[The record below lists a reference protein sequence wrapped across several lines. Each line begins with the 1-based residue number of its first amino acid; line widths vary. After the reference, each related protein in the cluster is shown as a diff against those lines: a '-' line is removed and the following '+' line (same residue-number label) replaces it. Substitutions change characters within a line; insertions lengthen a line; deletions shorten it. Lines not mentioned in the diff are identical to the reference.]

1 MNKLFLPL
9 VIFTI
14 LFSSAALSSTPYA
27 FAQITITQ
35 DENFLTID
43 STLPGTNLLRK
54 VNPDTGVTIST
65 VEVTVAGEDVQGGKG
80 LAFNPVDGKL
90 YALIKIDGEGIQLAT
105 LDPLTGVATLIGD
118 TGDKFQAIAFNSAG
132 ALFGAVA
139 DQGNDFNTLQSMSI
153 VDASTTELCDLDGTS
168 GRSLAFNPVDGF
180 LYHYNV
186 SDELQRIVDTTTGA
200 GNSCGV
206 IDIPTTESSQF
217 STALTFRTQTG
228 VFLMGEDG
236 TNFFTLSAAGT
247 GPDFV
252 GDIDVQPRGFAIID
266 NTPVGGE
273 FLPIDST
280 ALLLAAAQ
288 SPVAWLSSLALVA
301 LGIGA
306 YVFTRKPNNMRN
318 IKVILRDYL
327 DRI

>member
-80 LAFNPVDGKL
+80 LAFNPVDEKL
-90 YALIKIDGEGIQLAT
+90 YALIKIDGGGIQLAT
-105 LDPLTGVATLIGD
+105 LDPLTGVATLIGN

-139 DQGNDFNTLQSMSI
+139 NSGSDSNTLQSMSI
-153 VDASTTELCDLDGTS
+153 VDASTTELCVLDGNS

-186 SDELQRIVDTTTGA
+186 SDDLQRIVDTTTGA
-200 GNSCGV
+200 GNPCGA
-206 IDIPTTESSQF
+206 IDIPTTEFSQF

-236 TNFFTLSAAGT
+236 TDLFTLSAAGT

-252 GDIDVQPRGFAIID
+252 ASIDEQPRGFAIID
-266 NTPVGGE
+266 NTPVVGGE
-273 FLPIDST
+273 FLPIETTS
-280 ALLLAAAQ
+280 LILAGAQ
-288 SPVAWLSSLALVA
+288 SFSWMIPVVLSV
-301 LGIGA
+301 LGIGLF
-306 YVFTRKPNNMRN
+306 VVSRKSE
-318 IKVILRDYL
+318 
-327 DRI
+327 